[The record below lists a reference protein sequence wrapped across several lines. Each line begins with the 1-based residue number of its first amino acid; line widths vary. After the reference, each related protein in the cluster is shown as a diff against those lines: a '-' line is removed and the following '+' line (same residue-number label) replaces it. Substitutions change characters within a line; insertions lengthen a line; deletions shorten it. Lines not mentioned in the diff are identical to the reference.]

1 MLNATLIFN
10 AKCQLLML
18 NDLPP
23 SIHNISSK
31 LLFIK
36 ALYKYYFAQY
46 YLIQF
51 RCARVCV
58 CFNEYNLKS
67 YILENNQSCSRAT
80 ISFTILAVPFKILC

>member
-36 ALYKYYFAQY
+36 ALYNHYFFAQY

-51 RCARVCV
+51 RCVCV
-58 CFNEYNLKS
+58 CVCVNEYNLKRYTREQS
-67 YILENNQSCSRAT
+67 IL
-80 ISFTILAVPFKILC
+80 FKGHN